1 MPTPASPLYHIDRPP
16 HWRPAAASLEVAG
29 WLYPGET
36 EVCADIRARV
46 DGRVYLGIYG
56 LERSDIAQSFG
67 ASPAALHTGFAQR
80 VQVWRGAK
88 ELALDWHDGTQW
100 REFFRTPLATPSLPA
115 DAVKP
120 PLVLRAAVVQQ
131 TLHYLYRHF
140 HRASCSELSRQPH
153 TASRA
158 ALTPN
163 NAAARVA

>member
-67 ASPAALHTGFAQR
+67 ASPAALHTGFAHP
-80 VQVWRGAK
+80 VQVWRGA
-88 ELALDWHDGTQW
+88 EEVAPRVRSGT
-100 REFFRTPLATPSLPA
+100 RR
-115 DAVKP
+115 
-120 PLVLRAAVVQQ
+120 R
-131 TLHYLYRHF
+131 
-140 HRASCSELSRQPH
+140 
-153 TASRA
+153 
-158 ALTPN
+158 
-163 NAAARVA
+163 